1 MSWSPVPPT
10 SFAPVDGRNGVPG
23 DAGALTALARRYAN
37 TAAEIEAQ
45 AANLRRLTSQA
56 RGGWKGEA
64 GEKFVERAGDLAE
77 RIGKAKG
84 RYEAAARALQQFADD
99 LGDVQTRAYGAVRRA
114 QQADADRQRLQAN
127 RPSRAPVTA
136 TPEEA
141 SAAAAEQRAHQD
153 LVEDAATRFSTA
165 ERDYDRAVADY
176 DRDARS
182 AAATL
187 RDARGRQEL
196 RDGWWDRNAGWMK
209 TALKWIGVAV
219 LVLALGALI
228 IAFAAPT
235 LMIAG
240 TAISVIGALNAAGAA
255 LTVVMLGAHIGLAA
269 TDNGDWDDVVWD
281 LVGLATFGLGFG
293 VGAIAR
299 NVGGAASRIGQGI
312 AATRGGRAAFAA
324 RGLPGRLFDL
334 GRQVPF
340 ARSVLSLSSR
350 MRGAFRAADD
360 AADAARATVATL
372 TGSPSAVTSR
382 VLAFADRDLAELATL
397 VSRIDAAV
405 PGSIRIDAIQ
415 KVTTASAVTWGWVV
429 QGGQLVKSG
438 ADVVNDFGV
447 EPSQEARDAARR
459 AETVEQWSMP
469 LCQVR

>member
-1 MSWSPVPPT
+1 MSWSPTPPA
-10 SFAPVDGRNGVPG
+10 SFAPLDGRNGVPG
-23 DAGALTALARRYAN
+23 DAGALTTLARRYED

-64 GEKFVERAGDLAE
+64 GEKFVERAGDLSE
-77 RIGKAKG
+77 RIVKARG
-84 RYEAAARALQQFADD
+84 RYEAAARALRQFAED
-99 LGDVQTRAYGAVRRA
+99 LGEVQTRAYGAVHRA
-114 QQADADRQRLQAN
+114 QEAQADRRTLEAN
-127 RPSRAPVTA
+127 RPARAAATA

-141 SAAAAEQRAHQD
+141 TAAAADLRDHQHA
-153 LVEDAATRFSTA
+153 VEEAATRLSTA
-165 ERDYDRAVADY
+165 RRDYDRAAGDY
-176 DRDARS
+176 ERAARS

-187 RDARGRQEL
+187 RDARGREEL
-196 RDGWWDRNAGWMK
+196 RDGWWDRNAGWIT
-209 TALKWIGVAV
+209 TALKWIAVAV
-219 LVLALGALI
+219 FVIAIAALI

-235 LMIAG
+235 LVIAG
-240 TAISVIGALNAAGAA
+240 TAISVVGALNAAGAA

-299 NVGGAASRIGQGI
+299 NVGGAASRIGQAI

-334 GRQVPF
+334 GRRVPF
-340 ARSVLSLSSR
+340 ARTALSLSSR
-350 MRGAFRAADD
+350 MRNAFRAADD
-360 AADAARATVATL
+360 AADAARTTVATL
-372 TGSPSAVTSR
+372 TGSPTAVTSR

-438 ADVVNDFGV
+438 ADVVNDFVV
-447 EPSQEARDAARR
+447 EPSQEARDTARR